1 LDRRVHT
8 AIQFLSDVITDAI
21 IESTGLPAR
30 SNSCEFE
37 VNDRCLLEEL
47 ARSVN
52 LSRSRLRTLF
62 KADTGMTPAQYVKR
76 LKIEKAKELA
86 ENSNMTIGQIL
97 ASVGVSD
104 ESHFRRDFKKAI
116 GITLKECRDLH
127 YQQSKEPHSPRF
139 QVSSSA
145 QSNRPANSQNG
156 Q

>member
-1 LDRRVHT
+1 MDRRVNT
-8 AIQFLSDVITDAI
+8 AIQFLSDAITDAVI
-21 IESTGLPAR
+21 GNLPAG
-30 SNSCEFE
+30 SGHDECEIK
-37 VNDRCLLEEL
+37 DRLSLDKL

-52 LSRSRLRTLF
+52 LSRSRLRALF
-62 KADTGMTPAQYVKR
+62 KSGTGMTPAQYIKR

-86 ENSNMTIGQIL
+86 EKSNMTMGQIL
-97 ASVGVSD
+97 ASLGVRD

-127 YQQSKEPHSPRF
+127 YQQPKEPLSQRF
-139 QVSSSA
+139 QFLSSV